1 MTFAAVRTA
10 PEPAERVSRQRAPQ
24 IERCIRLALA
34 AGIAI
39 QVAQRFLLSGHE
51 LSEYGRSL
59 WYVSYEFGFI
69 RRGLAGE
76 VLRIVGGGAPSLLT
90 VDLTQ
95 NAVALLMLAAAT
107 ALVVLLCRQ
116 RTVVGYATAALLV
129 VAPFGFDSVGGQRRP
144 DLLGFLVLALIGIWG
159 STRRVHPIVLAVVGG
174 GLLAV
179 TTFVSEVSPLIVG
192 PWLILCVG
200 ATARASS
207 ASRATSWLA
216 MTLAGAPSMI
226 ALAVLASVGQ
236 GAPAQ
241 VAALE
246 QHAPPGIRGHGSVF
260 AYLDDTV
267 RESLGKVVAGPS
279 RLALSVLVGA
289 VLCGLMLFCVRAG
302 LDGARTVFRWILPTR
317 VLRTGWMLGTLAGA
331 TVLFALGLDWLRW
344 ITSFSFAGL
353 LAAASIVILLNRSAV
368 GPPEG
373 DSWRQ
378 AVPARLSFTPS
389 ALASF
394 GVAIYLV
401 LLPPLS
407 NWVRSPEEAARL
419 FLDIPG

>member
-1 MTFAAVRTA
+1 MPVTTVREAPGPSERAAR
-10 PEPAERVSRQRAPQ
+10 PRAPRT
-24 IERCIRLALA
+24 ERCIRFALA

-39 QVAQRFLLSGHE
+39 QVAQRFLFSGHE

-76 VLRIVGGGAPSLLT
+76 VLRLVAGGSPSLLT

-95 NAVALLMLAAAT
+95 NAVALLMLGVAT
-107 ALVVLLCRQ
+107 ALVALLCRQ

-144 DLLGFLVLALIGIWG
+144 DLLGFLTLALIGIWAA
-159 STRRVHPIVLAVVGG
+159 TRRVHPIVLAAVGG

-179 TTFVSEVSPLIVG
+179 STFVSEVSPLIVG
-192 PWLILCVG
+192 PWLVLCVG

-207 ASRATSWLA
+207 RPRATSWLA
-216 MTLAGAPSMI
+216 MTLAAAPSVV
-226 ALAVLASVGQ
+226 ALAVLAAVGQ
-236 GAPAQ
+236 GAPPQ

-246 QHAPPGIRGHGSVF
+246 ERAPPGIRGHGSVF

-289 VLCGLMLFCVRAG
+289 ILCGLVLFCARAG
-302 LDGARTVFRWILPTR
+302 LGGARAVFGWILPTR
-317 VLRTGWMLGTLAGA
+317 ALRVGWTMAALAGA

-353 LAAASIVILLNRSAV
+353 LAAASIVVLVHHSPV
-368 GPPEG
+368 GPP
-373 DSWRQ
+373 DRDAWRQ
-378 AVPARLSFTPS
+378 SVPRRLSFTPS
-389 ALASF
+389 ALGTF
-394 GVAIYLV
+394 GVAIYLL

-407 NWVRSPEEAARL
+407 NWVSSPEEAARL
-419 FLDIPG
+419 FLDVPG